1 MKVRRFNLTSTIMI
15 SQYRVVGNNVEGT
28 KFSIWNGLN
37 HENISRRRKQ
47 FKMMR
52 WQKKESVFNHV
63 PSINSCIQ
71 KDI

>member
-1 MKVRRFNLTSTIMI
+1 MI
-15 SQYRVVGNNVEGT
+15 SQYRVVGKNEEGT
-28 KFSIWNGLN
+28 KFSVYNGWN
-37 HENISRRRKQ
+37 HENILRRRKQ

-52 WQKKESVFNHV
+52 WQKKESVFNQL